1 MSCTIEPVFVLGID
15 PGLSRCGYGVVEKS
29 GRKAEAVAIGVI
41 RTPAKAPTA
50 ERLAWIQQEFVKLV
64 EELTPDVVAIERVFF
79 QVNAKTAMGVAQ
91 VSGLAMAIGHSAGAE
106 VVDYTPNQV
115 KEAVAG
121 WGSANK
127 EQMQRMVQ
135 SLLGLPEIPSP
146 PDAADAAA
154 VALCHLAH
162 ASSRELTKTLK
173 LS

>member
-1 MSCTIEPVFVLGID
+1 
-15 PGLSRCGYGVVEKS
+15 
-29 GRKAEAVAIGVI
+29 
-41 RTPAKAPTA
+41 
-50 ERLAWIQQEFVKLV
+50 
-64 EELTPDVVAIERVFF
+64 
-79 QVNAKTAMGVAQ
+79 MGVAQ

-106 VVDYTPNQV
+106 VGDNTPNQV